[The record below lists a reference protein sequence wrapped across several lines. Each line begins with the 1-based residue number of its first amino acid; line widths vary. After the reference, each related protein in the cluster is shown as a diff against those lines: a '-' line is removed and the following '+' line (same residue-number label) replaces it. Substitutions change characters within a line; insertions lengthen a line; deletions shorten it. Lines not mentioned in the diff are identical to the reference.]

1 MDKVNIYVILGIY
14 VLYAI
19 YVILSLIP
27 FKLLISF
34 ISFILFISLNKLS
47 QAEFKE
53 FEPRLNCSA
62 QYKPGFG
69 GFKPLLK
76 FFKFGLWFFK
86 PR

>member
-19 YVILSLIP
+19 FVILSLIP

-47 QAEFKE
+47 EAEFKE
-53 FEPRLNCSA
+53 FEPQFN
-62 QYKPGFG
+62 YD
-69 GFKPLLK
+69 
-76 FFKFGLWFFK
+76 WFPVKLYLMFQDLS
-86 PR
+86 RRSI

>member
-19 YVILSLIP
+19 FVILSLIP

-47 QAEFKE
+47 EAEFKE
-53 FEPRLNCSA
+53 FEPRLN
-62 QYKPGFG
+62 YG
-69 GFKPLLK
+69 
-76 FFKFGLWFFK
+76 WFPVKLYLMFQDLS
-86 PR
+86 RRLI